1 MMPLNKR
8 LDLIEPKILGKSFRT
23 GRGTAN
29 EVNFWIFDYEAEDEM
44 VVRSHVDAL
53 IDRINSLYDDV
64 RIVKYDLYDL
74 MLDVL
79 REKNYLEKVIAME
92 ESKGSDAIINPI
104 KKTLRLTLD
113 DDLIIGKITKE
124 LVPQRDVIFLT
135 GIGKAWPVIRSHT
148 ILNNLHSRVDRNA
161 LVMFFPGDYT
171 NELRLFGEI
180 TDDNYYRRELYKH
193 FDKFFENYRKGTQ
206 HRTDKMGVWISGFFG
221 SGKSHFLKILSHLLS
236 GKEYGGKK
244 AIGFFEGKVADARV
258 MADMQVAADA
268 SADVVLFNID
278 AEADADS
285 KINKDAIV
293 KVFMKVFNKMQ
304 GFCGSMPWIADLERQ
319 MTKDSVYDAFCAR
332 FKELSVMT
340 GLMPAKT
347 STLRKTILYKRWP
360 TAPE

>member
-8 LDLIEPKILGKSFRT
+8 LDLIEPKILGESFRT

-113 DDLIIGKITKE
+113 GDLIIGKITKE
-124 LVPQRDVIFLT
+124 LVPERDVIFLT

-148 ILNNLHSRVDRNA
+148 ILNNLHSRVDKNA

-180 TDDNYYRRELYKH
+180 TDDNYYRAFKL
-193 FDKFFENYRKGTQ
+193 
-206 HRTDKMGVWISGFFG
+206 I
-221 SGKSHFLKILSHLLS
+221 
-236 GKEYGGKK
+236 
-244 AIGFFEGKVADARV
+244 
-258 MADMQVAADA
+258 
-268 SADVVLFNID
+268 
-278 AEADADS
+278 
-285 KINKDAIV
+285 
-293 KVFMKVFNKMQ
+293 
-304 GFCGSMPWIADLERQ
+304 ER
-319 MTKDSVYDAFCAR
+319 
-332 FKELSVMT
+332 
-340 GLMPAKT
+340 
-347 STLRKTILYKRWP
+347 
-360 TAPE
+360 